1 LAQAWWHETSS
12 SLLLSPPASPV
23 MEPPLR
29 RSDAIHQLSA
39 RLGFALRQARASF
52 SGSDVTVFIEPI
64 ADVLEDLGTAL
75 RHMRKSSGLAAARPV
90 IREEVP
96 LLAALASR
104 PPTASS
110 PTTPTM
116 TMQGSR
122 PTASSPVKSV
132 RFAPRPEVRP
142 VLPVG
147 GHSFCPVPS
156 GSAASPPGGVHAAS
170 SRWMRAV
177 ATRGLLWRKAQA
189 TVTVEGGS
197 ALLAAAGGHQG
208 CERPAVPHT
217 CDDDE
222 IEWELFG
229 EHSDY
234 VALRGRERPVGQ
246 SPRIDDV
253 FVAEL
258 IALRGGE
265 RSAGP
270 PPCVD
275 DVIEAELFGDPD
287 PDEPLTFRGCER
299 PSGPYPRVY
308 DVIEVDLHGVDSDDS
323 DGALPDPD
331 DALLRWYEQG
341 TESRRPDDGGAGFGD
356 AFFHDQRA
364 LYDSSLLS

>member
-1 LAQAWWHETSS
+1 LAQAILAQAWWHETSS

-23 MEPPLR
+23 MEPPSR

-170 SRWMRAV
+170 SRWKRAV
-177 ATRGLLWRKAQA
+177 ATRGLLWRKAQP
-189 TVTVEGGS
+189 TETVEGDS
-197 ALLAAAGGHQG
+197 ALPAGLHQG
-208 CERPAVPHT
+208 CERPVVPHT
-217 CDDDE
+217 SVEDD

-229 EHSDY
+229 EDPDDG
-234 VALRGRERPVGQ
+234 ALRGCERTVGPNPPV
-246 SPRIDDV
+246 DDV

-258 IALRGGE
+258 LALRG
-265 RSAGP
+265 RRRPVGP
-270 PPCVD
+270 
-275 DVIEAELFGDPD
+275 
-287 PDEPLTFRGCER
+287 
-299 PSGPYPRVY
+299 SPRVN
-308 DVIEVDLHGVDSDDS
+308 DVIEVEQFGEDSDDP

-331 DALLRWYEQG
+331 DALRRWYDQG
-341 TESRRPDDGGAGFGD
+341 TDSRRPGDDGAGFGD
-356 AFFHDQRA
+356 AFLHDQRA
-364 LYDSSLLS
+364 LFDSSYLT